1 VQSGATLRTGDLQ
14 KNGMLDPEALFNLIY
29 KGKGK
34 MPGYGINCAP
44 RVRTS
49 VLHQSDL
56 RFSPATTSHRTS
68 RNT

>member
-14 KNGMLDPEALFNLIY
+14 KNGMLDPEALYNLIY

-44 RVRTS
+44 RVRIS
-49 VLHQSDL
+49 LFCGWL
-56 RFSPATTSHRTS
+56 RSS
-68 RNT
+68 